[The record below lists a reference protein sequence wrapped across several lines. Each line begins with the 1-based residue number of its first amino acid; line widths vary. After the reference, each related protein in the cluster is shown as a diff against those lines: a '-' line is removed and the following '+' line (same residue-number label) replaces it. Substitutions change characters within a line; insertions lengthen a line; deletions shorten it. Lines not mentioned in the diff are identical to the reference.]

1 MIKLKP
7 LVWVTGE
14 SISHSF
20 PDPIFVSI
28 NDIAEFAIL
37 VYNGDPDESDDDFKL
52 EITFGGGH
60 WDCFHYPTI
69 EQCKDRAQDWLQK
82 VIEDLI
88 TPETAAQ

>member
-28 NDIAEFAIL
+28 NDIAEFAIFTRMEECDGL
-37 VYNGDPDESDDDFKL
+37 QFKL

-60 WDCFHYPTI
+60 WDCFCFDTI
-69 EQCKDRAQDWLQK
+69 EQCKERALEWLQK
-82 VIEDLI
+82 TIEDLI
-88 TPETAAQ
+88 IPENAAQ